1 MAAEAEKTV
10 CQNRKARHEYE
21 IMETFEA
28 GMALVGTEVKSLRQG
43 RASLADAHAEVRQG
57 EVWLMEADIN
67 IYPQGTYTNHEPRRP
82 RKLLLTGREIKRLTG
97 KTAERGLTLIPLRIY
112 FKGAWAKVELALAR
126 GKKIH
131 DKRETIK
138 QREADRD
145 LRRAIKDHS
154 R

>member
-1 MAAEAEKTV
+1 MAAPAEKSV

-43 RASLADAHAEVRQG
+43 RASLADAHAEVRNG
-57 EVWLMEADIN
+57 EIWLMEADIN

-82 RKLLLTGREIKRLTG
+82 RKLLLTRREIKRLTG

-112 FKGAWAKVELALAR
+112 FKGAWAKVEIALAR
-126 GKKIH
+126 GKKLH

-138 QREADRD
+138 QREADREM
-145 LRRAIKDHS
+145 RRAVKERS

>member
-1 MAAEAEKTV
+1 MAAPAEKNV

-43 RASLADAHAEVRQG
+43 RASLADAHAEVRHG
-57 EVWLMEADIN
+57 EIWLMEADIN
-67 IYPQGTYTNHEPRRP
+67 VYPQGTYTNHEPRRP

-97 KTAERGLTLIPLRIY
+97 KTAERGLTLVPLRIY
-112 FKGAWAKVELALAR
+112 FKGAWAKVEIALAR
-126 GKKIH
+126 GKKLH

-138 QREADRD
+138 RREADREM
-145 LRRAIKDHS
+145 RRAVKEHS